1 MSSVAYDIS
10 ISAMNRSFLEE
21 NDSDMNKETFDVVKQ
36 RQIIEMLLHVSERL
50 EKIEKTWKVITK
62 VTLTESFYKDITENV
77 EP

>member
-50 EKIEKTWKVITK
+50 EKIEKT
-62 VTLTESFYKDITENV
+62 
-77 EP
+77 